1 MPFAATS
8 HIDQSISHK
17 HLLKHPRQFRRSKP
31 VALESPCRRAGRPDM
46 HLPDIDLQTDAAST
60 VVSGRPALAPNATP
74 CALSRAFRLSYNSA
88 FETGGFIQ
96 PRGRIA

>member
-1 MPFAATS
+1 
-8 HIDQSISHK
+8 
-17 HLLKHPRQFRRSKP
+17 
-31 VALESPCRRAGRPDM
+31 M